1 MASLTPDLARQN
13 YVDPNS
19 PNGFIP
25 EVNEVVIT
33 CVYPRTPAEQAGLQ
47 RLDMVVQIGS
57 QQVER
62 VDDVQRINDGASIGE
77 VSIPNKGCNSIC

>member
-33 CVYPRTPAEQAGLQ
+33 CVYPKTPAKQAGLQ
-47 RLDMVVQIGS
+47 RLDVVVQIGS
-57 QQVER
+57 QQIER

-77 VSIPNKGCNSIC
+77 VSIPNKRCNSIC

>member
-33 CVYPRTPAEQAGLQ
+33 CVYPRTPAEQAG
-47 RLDMVVQIGS
+47 
-57 QQVER
+57 
-62 VDDVQRINDGASIGE
+62 
-77 VSIPNKGCNSIC
+77 